1 MHVEVR
7 CVYRGT
13 TGIETETDT
22 VVERERERGKAL
34 QSTSQ
39 RKR

>member
-13 TGIETETDT
+13 IGIKTETDT
-22 VVERERERGKAL
+22 VVEREREREKAL